1 MPTKLFRLNTTNQ
14 DKRLFRSIWAAY
26 GRFVDY
32 CIQFMHSRSSNL
44 FRINAS
50 QDISLS
56 RGLRRRNNGK
66 QNFQLRDALQR
77 TSVEQLDSNA
87 GYMCKESNQ
96 RNEHEQ
102 SYKSCES
109 NKSSEHAT
117 TASAACTCARASAR
131 NGGRTNCTCS
141 SSASGSSS
149 SNSNSIAKDGD
160 LPNPH
165 GNTCS
170 CPGCRGY
177 AEYTATF
184 NTKGEGVSSWL
195 WISAEPRSFKQTDAD
210 ATDRVEQC
218 TGIPAGVTV

>member
-44 FRINAS
+44 FRINTS
-50 QDISLS
+50 QDVSLS
-56 RGLRRRNNGK
+56 RGLRRSNNGK
-66 QNFQLRDALQR
+66 QNVQLRDALQR
-77 TSVEQLDSNA
+77 TSVERLDSNA
-87 GYMCKESNQ
+87 GYMCKESNE

-102 SYKSCES
+102 PYQSCES
-109 NKSSEHAT
+109 NKSSKY
-117 TASAACTCARASAR
+117 SDSCTCARTNSR
-131 NGGRTNCTCS
+131 NGYRIPCKCGVTNSTRV
-141 SSASGSSS
+141 
-149 SNSNSIAKDGD
+149 KDGD

-184 NTKGEGVSSWL
+184 SSKGEGVSTWV